1 MPLSSRTSLEAAVAA
16 RTPPWSVAL
25 LAPGTGSPQ
34 EAAGGPACPLLIFY
48 QPCLL
53 LSMAVLEHYD
63 LSNFLLEHF
72 VSEYNLL
79 CIFYTYTF

>member
-1 MPLSSRTSLEAAVAA
+1 MPLSSRTSLEAVVAA

-25 LAPGTGSPQ
+25 LAPGAGSP
-34 EAAGGPACPLLIFY
+34 ARPLLIFY

-53 LSMAVLEHYD
+53 LSMAVLEHSD

-72 VSEYNLL
+72 VSEYNL
-79 CIFYTYTF
+79 FYTYTF